1 MRAESLL
8 SDAIQF
14 MNMQFWTVD
23 PYWNSSK
30 NNLLFKMLL
39 TFLNLKSEI
48 LWRFHFSSDW
58 PEYKLIV
65 INLRESLRHKLLI
78 DYNFNARLE
87 IGYLNDLQWQ
97 LNQKEFNQ
105 SVRSGKNEPLKC
117 MEILNKKLNGI
128 VYIYGISYIIYTV

>member
-1 MRAESLL
+1 
-8 SDAIQF
+8 
-14 MNMQFWTVD
+14 
-23 PYWNSSK
+23 
-30 NNLLFKMLL
+30 MLL

-87 IGYLNDLQWQ
+87 IGYLNDSQWQ

-117 MEILNKKLNGI
+117 MKILNKKLNGI
-128 VYIYGISYIIYTV
+128 VYIYGITYTGHIILL